1 MHGVETCI
9 SDSNVLDVTFRY
21 VYDKTGAEFHHNV
34 ICMFLNITGT
44 MLLVTLSVTGF
55 AAVASYFPQIL
66 DAKQAI
72 FQYVSGKFSLASN
85 CQVEFHWEDP
95 APVGKTVSFLIR
107 VSVFFIAIHERIV

>member
-1 MHGVETCI
+1 
-9 SDSNVLDVTFRY
+9 
-21 VYDKTGAEFHHNV
+21 
-34 ICMFLNITGT
+34 

-95 APVGKTVSFLIR
+95 APVGKTVSFFIR
-107 VSVFFIAIHERIV
+107 VSVSLALSLPRVSRSSSCRDGNAD